1 MKVMLTFPPQFD
13 PTMPNLALPCLTAML
28 RHEGHEV
35 IQRDLNV
42 EAFDT
47 LLSGRELERAAAKI
61 DANYESL
68 SFLGADTGELDRLM
82 KMSRFLTGEVDNA
95 KRVIR
100 NTADFLD
107 YQRYSRSK
115 KVLADSLALISQA
128 YFGSQLS
135 FESYKMF
142 YSPFATEQVLQAV
155 RTPDYNLYYD
165 FYSRYT
171 IPAITTAAPQVL
183 GISIAVHNQVIPGLT
198 LAYLVKQALKN
209 VHIVIGGKYF
219 TILKDNLACNAQL
232 FTLFDSVV
240 IHEGEIALAELVRCL
255 AHRQDLSRV
264 PNLIYKDGPE
274 IIVNDVHRIE
284 NLNSL
289 PTPSFDGLPLNLYF
303 SPVPVLPVYA
313 SRGCYW
319 RKCAFCSLGDTR
331 DRKYTIRGV
340 ATVRADL
347 EELARRHQC
356 SYFVFIDEAISPNYL
371 KQLATGILEAE
382 LDIKWGTHI
391 RFENELNRDLC
402 VKLAESGCRALFF
415 GLESACERVLGLINK
430 GTHPAMI
437 RKILAAST
445 EAGIISQVSCFF
457 GFPTET
463 LDEAKETMKFILEN
477 TQHISATLF
486 GYYNLMLDSET
497 YIHPGDYR
505 IEKVFPIKG
514 YDLSPILN
522 YEVRSGLTPKEAFEA
537 AQNFAQ
543 VLETL
548 GYHAVKNAHLVILAS
563 HNRTNNLLW
572 LTASPVE
579 KFFGKKSFIKRRLRM
594 ARRKAAV
601 LFKDPALNKP
611 AAGLETAGKRGG
623 NGSPA

>member
-28 RHEGHEV
+28 RKEGHEV
-35 IQRDLNV
+35 VQRDLNV
-42 EAFDT
+42 ETYDI
-47 LLSGRELERAAAKI
+47 LLSRPELERAAVKLN
-61 DANYESL
+61 ANYNSL
-68 SFLGADTGELDRLM
+68 LFLGADRAELDRLI
-82 KMSRFLTGEVDNA
+82 KMSRFLTGEVENA

-100 NTADFLD
+100 DTLDFLD
-107 YQRYSRSK
+107 YQRYTQSK
-115 KVLADSLALISQA
+115 KVLADSLALISMA
-128 YFGSQLS
+128 YFKSRLS

-142 YSPFATEQVLQAV
+142 YSPFATEQILQAIQV
-155 RTPDYNLYYD
+155 PDYNLYHD

-171 IPAITTAAPQVL
+171 IPSIIAAAPQVL

-219 TILKDNLACNAQL
+219 TILKDNLVRNAPL
-232 FTLFDSVV
+232 FALFDSVV

-255 AHRQDLSRV
+255 AHRQDFSRV

-274 IIVNDVHRIE
+274 IIVNDIQRIE

-331 DRKYTIRGV
+331 DRKYTIRG
-340 ATVRADL
+340 AAMVRVDL
-347 EELARRHQC
+347 EELARRHHC

-371 KQLATGILEAE
+371 KQLAAGILEAG
-382 LDIKWGTHI
+382 LNIKWGTHT
-391 RFENELNRDLC
+391 RFEHELNRDLC
-402 VKLAESGCRALFF
+402 FKLAKAGCRALFF
-415 GLESACERVLGLINK
+415 GLESACDRVLALINK
-430 GTHPAMI
+430 GTRPAI
-437 RKILAAST
+437 IKQVLAASN
-445 EAGIISQVSCFF
+445 EAGIISQVSCFL

-497 YIHPGDYR
+497 YIHPGDYQ
-505 IEKVFPIKG
+505 IEKIFPIKG
-514 YDLSPILN
+514 YDLSPIVN
-522 YEVRSGLTPKEAFEA
+522 YRVSSGLTPKEAFEA
-537 AQNFAQ
+537 ALKFAQ
-543 VLETL
+543 VLEVL

-572 LTASPVE
+572 LTATPNE
-579 KFFGKKSFIKRRLRM
+579 KLFGKKSFIKHRLRK
-594 ARRKAAV
+594 ARRKAAA
-601 LFKDPALNKP
+601 LFKDPAFNKP
-611 AAGLETAGKRGG
+611 AAGLETAGKRGD